1 MVLAGSIHRI
11 FRSLPAGHWGR
22 GSVVHAKRLL
32 GDTVIALWAIAG
44 RILSLALPTRG
55 ENITRATY

>member
-11 FRSLPAGHWGR
+11 FRYPQPATGGR
-22 GSVVHAKRLL
+22 GSVVYAKRLQ